1 MLSDI
6 LKNKKCF
13 KLVCG
18 AGNEDLS
25 EVEKLVYVYSNA
37 GCNLFDLSANPE
49 VIRAAKSGLKKA
61 GISENRYLCVSVGI
75 KGDPHTNKAVIN
87 QLLCKKCGVCQKICP
102 QEAIFEG
109 TCFNYIKNEKCI
121 GCARCIDVC
130 KFDAIS
136 FVSNETNLKEVL
148 PKVIEEGIE
157 CIEFHAITDDD
168 FEIFEKWNTLNEKYN
183 GFLSICVDRSK
194 LSNEKLLERLSK
206 MLSVRAPYSTIVQA
220 DGAPMSGGKDDY
232 NSTLQAVATA
242 EVVQGAKFPV
252 YILLSGGTN
261 SKSSEL
267 ASICDIDISGV
278 AIGSYARLIVRDC
291 LCKEDFWEND
301 FVRKKAIETAR
312 CLVDKIFKWL

>member
-1 MLSDI
+1 MLSDV

-25 EVEKLVYVYSNA
+25 EVEKLVYVYSKA

-49 VIRAAKSGLKKA
+49 VVRAAKSGLQKA

-87 QLLCKKCGVCQKICP
+87 QALCRKCGGCQKICP
-102 QEAIFEG
+102 QNAIFED
-109 TCFNYIKNEKCI
+109 TYFNSVRTEKCI
-121 GCARCIDVC
+121 GCARCTEVC
-130 KFDAIS
+130 KFGAIS
-136 FVSNETNLKEVL
+136 FVSTETDLKQVL
-148 PKVIEEGIE
+148 PEIIDEGID
-157 CIEFHAITDDD
+157 CLEFHAITDNDS
-168 FEIFEKWNTLNEKYN
+168 EVFEKWNILNEMYN
-183 GFLSICVDRSK
+183 GFLSICIDRSK
-194 LSNEKLLERLSK
+194 LSNEKLTERLSK
-206 MLSVRAPYSTIVQA
+206 MLSVRDPYSTIIQA

-242 EVVQGAKFPV
+242 EVVQNAKFPV

-278 AIGSYARLIVRDC
+278 AIGSYARLIVREY
-291 LCKEDFWEND
+291 LNKEDFWEND
-301 FVRKKAIETAR
+301 FVRQKATETAKS
-312 CLVDKIFKWL
+312 LVDKIFKWL